1 MSVFLA
7 HLYCVQCC
15 FTHSFEDFLS
25 VIVEHHEQVD
35 LPAGVAV
42 HRVHL
47 QRAQTCSR
55 QGVGSAVEAVC
66 ICIISYKHDQIKT
79 FVFLYVYFNVLC
91 FESLSRLILVLFLA
105 SYNHIYSLFRF
116 VFTLLKYLFCHVA
129 LYLFSYMKFYLFVLH
144 YRFTVI
150 IFTNCNYG
158 ISRFQDKTD
167 LIILFLCS
175 HL

>member
-47 QRAQTCSR
+47 QRAQTGSR
-55 QGVGSAVEAVC
+55 QGSVHLYNH
-66 ICIISYKHDQIKT
+66 YKHVDQIKT
-79 FVFLYVYFNVLC
+79 FVFLYVCFNVLC

-144 YRFTVI
+144 YRFIVI

-175 HL
+175 HLGVTLL

>member
-1 MSVFLA
+1 MNRLIFQLVL
-7 HLYCVQCC
+7 Q
-15 FTHSFEDFLS
+15 FTEF
-25 VIVEHHEQVD
+25 
-35 LPAGVAV
+35 
-42 HRVHL
+42 
-47 QRAQTCSR
+47 TCR
-55 QGVGSAVEAVC
+55 GRKHALVEAVC

-144 YRFTVI
+144 YRFIVI

-158 ISRFQDKTD
+158 ISRF
-167 LIILFLCS
+167 
-175 HL
+175 